1 MNDYQIIFQKRA
13 TDYHFAMQKFPETR
27 KHEFNN
33 LFSGI
38 HFENNIHLL
47 DVPSGG
53 GYLRNYVPK
62 NTKVTLGDFSEGF
75 AIDEIQ
81 LVTPEKLPFESSTFD
96 AVFSLSGMHHLD
108 DVPQFV
114 RECLRVT
121 KTGGSFT
128 FADVKKG
135 TNVDT
140 FLNEFV
146 NTYNSL
152 GHKGDFF
159 NETSFETFA
168 DIQSSISNCQYKEYP
183 FLFTTISEM
192 TTFFKLFFGLDKASD
207 SIIHKGIEDILGIK
221 TTSKGI
227 EVNWGLLFFQLKKE

>member
-13 TDYHFAMQKFPETR
+13 TNYHYAMQQFPEAR
-27 KHEFNN
+27 KHEFDN

-38 HFENNIHLL
+38 NFENDIHLL

-53 GYLRNYVPK
+53 GYLRNYTPK

-75 AIDEIQ
+75 AINGIQ
-81 LVTPEKLPFESSTFD
+81 LVTPEKLPFESNTFD
-96 AVFSLSGMHHLD
+96 AVFSLSGMHHLK
-108 DVPQFV
+108 DVPQFI

-121 KTGGSFT
+121 KTGGSFI

-135 TNVDT
+135 TSVDV
-140 FLNEFV
+140 FLNEFA

-159 NETSFETFA
+159 QETSFEAFT
-168 DIQSSISNCQYKEYP
+168 DIQSCISNCQYKEYP
-183 FLFTTISEM
+183 FLFANTSDMI
-192 TTFFKLFFGLDKASD
+192 TFFKLFFGLDKASN
-207 SIIHKGIEDILGIK
+207 SIIHEGIENILGIK
-221 TTSKGI
+221 NTSKGI
-227 EVNWGLLFFQLKKE
+227 EVNWGLLLFQLKKE